1 LKSVRAKVAELEPL
15 YGMRRIMP
23 SLFPSE
29 PVAVPGT
36 SAEHRTEQD
45 TQDTKDKHR
54 RKKQKKQKHGA
65 GSKSDAPGS
74 KSDVAF
80 WIEPQKRLFLGARVY
95 NVADIA
101 AHYKIKVEDK
111 CWPVLLSFMP
121 GQGKLALCGDLQA
134 HGAKLDA
141 APHKPPAGFNL
152 KHVVK
157 NFSKQSTNEEKKQAG
172 WTAPVFDRSASKS

>member
-1 LKSVRAKVAELEPL
+1 VAELEPL

-36 SAEHRTEQD
+36 SAEHRTEQG
-45 TQDTKDKHR
+45 TQDTEDKHS
-54 RKKQKKQKHGA
+54 QKKQTRGA
-65 GSKSDAPGS
+65 GSRSNLAC
-74 KSDVAF
+74 
-80 WIEPQKRLFLGARVY
+80 WIEPQKRLFLSGRVY

-111 CWPVLLSFMP
+111 CWPVLLSSKA
-121 GQGKLALCGDLQA
+121 GRDKLELCGDVRA